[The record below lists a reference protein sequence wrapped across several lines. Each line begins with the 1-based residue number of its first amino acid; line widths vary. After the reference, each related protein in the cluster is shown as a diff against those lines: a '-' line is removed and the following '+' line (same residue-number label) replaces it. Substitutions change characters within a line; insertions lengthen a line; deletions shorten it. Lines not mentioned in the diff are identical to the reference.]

1 MQAVREQIELLGE
14 TPGLQGCALVD
25 VDSGMVWFSAGQ
37 LDGLDKLAEAAV
49 EYWRVHL
56 RLKNSFGQL
65 GDLNSAMFA
74 FREGLLA
81 LFPCSSQP
89 SLVLV
94 ALAPIAGMNWLTWG
108 SQVRELKQ
116 RIARANST

>member
-1 MQAVREQIELLGE
+1 MKRIADHVALIGATE
-14 TPGLQGCALVD
+14 GLKGCALVD

-37 LDGLDKLAEAAV
+37 LEGIDKLGEAGV

-56 RLKNSFGQL
+56 RLKNSFEQL

-74 FREGLLA
+74 FREGILA
-81 LFPCSSQP
+81 LFPCSDHP

-94 ALAPIAGMNWLTWG
+94 ALAPVAGMNWLTWG
-108 SQVRELKQ
+108 THVRELK
-116 RIARANST
+116 RLIAQLNS